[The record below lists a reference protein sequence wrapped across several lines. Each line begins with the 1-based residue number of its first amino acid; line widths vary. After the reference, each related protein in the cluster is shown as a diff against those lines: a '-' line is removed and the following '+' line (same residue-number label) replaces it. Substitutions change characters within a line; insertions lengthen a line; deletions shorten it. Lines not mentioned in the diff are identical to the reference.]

1 LVYFKCIKHT
11 KSSYINNLDNF
22 FKEIAIKNKKNILL
36 MESPEENL
44 KLFDKIP
51 INENI
56 GILNEIIDD
65 IDKVN
70 NQVLLLSQKYI
81 ERDIKSIEEIIFS
94 EEKISKYKE
103 YYRILFFDR
112 NIYWTN
118 RIEEI
123 TNSNID
129 KQFVFILNINN
140 LLGDKGILNQ
150 MKNLNYKIEL
160 L

>member
-1 LVYFKCIKHT
+1 
-11 KSSYINNLDNF
+11 
-22 FKEIAIKNKKNILL
+22 